1 MYLTMKT
8 FTEIENYFLTSAII
22 FIHILTILFTL
33 IFEIIIILI
42 ISLLNA
48 TFFHIT
54 DEDKF
59 ISSVVQIPIISMI
72 DIKQHQLNHTFT
84 LNRDIT
90 LTDVQL
96 RERIRER
103 FLESSIIR
111 AVRDVIGYI
120 VFMVIIIMVFANT

>member
-1 MYLTMKT
+1 
-8 FTEIENYFLTSAII
+8 
-22 FIHILTILFTL
+22 
-33 IFEIIIILI
+33 
-42 ISLLNA
+42 
-48 TFFHIT
+48 
-54 DEDKF
+54 
-59 ISSVVQIPIISMI
+59 MI
-72 DIKQHQLNHTFT
+72 DIKHHQLNHTFT

-120 VFMVIIIMVFANT
+120 VFMVIIIMVFADT